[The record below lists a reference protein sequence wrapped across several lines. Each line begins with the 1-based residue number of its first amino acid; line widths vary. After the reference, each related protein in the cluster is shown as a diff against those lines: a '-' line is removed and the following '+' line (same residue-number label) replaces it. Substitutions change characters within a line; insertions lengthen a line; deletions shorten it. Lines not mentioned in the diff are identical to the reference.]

1 MRQSASRIRSLANRY
16 ALAEA
21 AAFPGIGTE
30 RRASPIKCD
39 QHCTR
44 ARQLNPGPRFLP
56 SIQAAIRQPRGSL
69 RNLTEF

>member
-30 RRASPIKCD
+30 RDHLPSNRRPAAESR
-39 QHCTR
+39 HSF
-44 ARQLNPGPRFLP
+44 PRFVH
-56 SIQAAIRQPRGSL
+56 QV
-69 RNLTEF
+69 